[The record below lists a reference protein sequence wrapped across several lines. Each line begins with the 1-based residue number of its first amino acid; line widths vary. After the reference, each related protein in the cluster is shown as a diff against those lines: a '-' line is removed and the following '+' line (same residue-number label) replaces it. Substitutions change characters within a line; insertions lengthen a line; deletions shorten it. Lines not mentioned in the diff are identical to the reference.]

1 MLVIFLLLGLHTK
14 LVDYAAAFVHANI
27 DRDPNWGWMSEFEHQ
42 QSGIYIQMLKGFQTP
57 GHILKLKKSLNG
69 LKQSPKGQACQPC
82 TSLGLDLV
90 GVIVLDDLFYLLQD
104 TRPQPHMDVGIMK
117 SSSTSL
123 VEVQ

>member
-1 MLVIFLLLGLHTK
+1 MQYST
-14 LVDYAAAFVHANI
+14 AA
-27 DRDPNWGWMSEFEHQ
+27 W
-42 QSGIYIQMLKGFQTP
+42 
-57 GHILKLKKSLNG
+57 
-69 LKQSPKGQACQPC
+69 QALCLPC